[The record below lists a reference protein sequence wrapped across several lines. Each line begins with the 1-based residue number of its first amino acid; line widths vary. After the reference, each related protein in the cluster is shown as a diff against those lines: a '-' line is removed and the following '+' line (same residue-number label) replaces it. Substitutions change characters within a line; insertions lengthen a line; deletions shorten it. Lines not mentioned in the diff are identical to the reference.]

1 MSFTEALESQYKA
14 ALVRSEGADERAFR
28 EHAWAQYSRLGLPD
42 RKTETWKYSSLAA
55 LTRGPWDLAAP
66 SIDIPER
73 AVAMI
78 ARWNEIFDIML
89 VVNGEPR
96 GLPPAGVSV
105 LNFTPSDRV
114 WFEDGWIGLSAALAR
129 PGFELRVARNVRLKK
144 PLLFLHVQ
152 TGGKAM
158 APSLHRIVLSEGAR
172 AQVAQAFVGSGGPGF
187 DANTGGAAAAG
198 ADENY
203 LRTEIT
209 LADLGDRAELDWVRV
224 QFDDA
229 GSNHFS
235 EVQCRLGE
243 DAKLYQTQ
251 LNAGAAWNRSTLRA
265 EIQGERAEAHIGGLT
280 FARGSQHCDQ
290 RVEVR
295 HLAPNTISHQLFK
308 GVLKDRARGVLN
320 GKIYIHRG
328 AQKVVSSQLNHN
340 LLLTPMAEADT
351 KPELE
356 IYADDV
362 KANHGASI
370 GKLDE
375 DKVFY
380 LMSRGITRAKAQQM
394 LAEAFVADVL
404 MKIPSKKLRYF
415 ANKAVH
421 KVLPD
426 FSTGMEAK
434 V

>member
-14 ALVRSEGADERAFR
+14 ALIRSEAAGERAFR
-28 EHAWAQYSRLGLPD
+28 ENAWAQYTRLGLPD
-42 RKTETWKYSSLAA
+42 RKTETWKYSSLAG
-55 LTRGPWDLAAP
+55 LTRAPWDMAAP
-66 SIDIPER
+66 SIEVPQR
-73 AVAMI
+73 AVEMV
-78 ARWNEIFDIML
+78 ARWKNIFDVML

-96 GLPPAGVSV
+96 GLPPRGVSV
-105 LNFTPSDRV
+105 LNFSPLDKV

-129 PGFELRVARNVRLKK
+129 PGFELRVGRGIRLKK

-152 TGGKAM
+152 TGGKSL
-158 APSLHRIVLSEGAR
+158 APSLHRIILEEGAR
-172 AQVAQAFVGSGGPGF
+172 AQVAQAFVGAGSV
-187 DANTGGAAAAG
+187 AASPAG
-198 ADENY
+198 VGESNPNSSAGY
-203 LRTEIT
+203 FRSEII
-209 LADLGDRAELDWVRV
+209 LADVEDRAELQWLRV
-224 QFDDA
+224 QFDDLGA
-229 GSNHFS
+229 NHFS

-243 DAKLYQTQ
+243 GAKLYQTQ
-251 LNAGAAWNRSTLRA
+251 LNTGAAWSRSTLRA
-265 EIQGERAEAHIGGLT
+265 EIHGELAEAHIGGLT

-295 HLAPNTISHQLFK
+295 HLSGGTISQQLFK

-320 GKIYIHRG
+320 GKIYIARG
-328 AQKVVSSQLNHN
+328 AQKVQSSQLNHN
-340 LLLTPMAEADT
+340 LLLTPQAEADT

-380 LMSRGITRAKAQQM
+380 LMSRGLTRAQAQHM

-404 MKIPSKKLRYF
+404 MKIPSKKLRLF
-415 ANKAVH
+415 AGKAVR
-421 KVLPD
+421 KILPD
-426 FSTGMEAK
+426 FSTEMEAK